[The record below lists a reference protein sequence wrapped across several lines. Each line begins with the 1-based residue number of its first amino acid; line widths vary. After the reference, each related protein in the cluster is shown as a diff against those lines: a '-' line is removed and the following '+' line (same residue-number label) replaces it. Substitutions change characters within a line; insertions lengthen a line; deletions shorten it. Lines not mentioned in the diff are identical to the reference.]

1 MKFGEGRS
9 LGRLLIQESG
19 VRSQESEVRG
29 PRGRVLTP
37 DSRLLTPGLAGSLRT
52 LSRLSLG
59 LSLGLLVGC
68 AAGPPRFDQALMADK
83 GALARNQGVE
93 QAYHVFCP
101 DVLEIRIDSDYR
113 RVGWAESSRPTW
125 NNRAPIA
132 GVVGLEDSAHPTK
145 GQYAIDADGRI
156 DLGRLRKLRVEGRS
170 VMQIADL
177 LAAEFGLPV
186 DRIHVKVAQYNSKP
200 IYLYGQVM
208 PAARSKGGV
217 GDGETGRH
225 SSLSPPI
232 SPSPILP
239 FSCSQR
245 AVPYQGPETVLDLLQ
260 RVGGITPGAASNDV
274 SVVRSRLADN
284 EPPLVFHI
292 DLQAIVMSQ
301 DQRTNLRLQPFDRV
315 FVGEAKKS
323 SLEKCLPPFV
333 RPLYEK
339 LCGIRRPGSFS
350 YGDPLP
356 VQNLKATLAAR
367 STSGQATIFRGA
379 EGE

>member
-1 MKFGEGRS
+1 
-9 LGRLLIQESG
+9 
-19 VRSQESEVRG
+19 
-29 PRGRVLTP
+29 
-37 DSRLLTPGLAGSLRT
+37 
-52 LSRLSLG
+52 
-59 LSLGLLVGC
+59 
-68 AAGPPRFDQALMADK
+68 MADK
-83 GALARNQGVE
+83 GAIARNQGVE
-93 QAYHVFCP
+93 QAYYVFCP
-101 DVLEIRIDSDYR
+101 DILEISIDSHN
-113 RVGWAESSRPTW
+113 EPTGG
-125 NNRAPIA
+125 NRENRGIA
-132 GVVGLEDSAHPTK
+132 LVSVPSVPSCSILAS

-156 DLGRLRKLRVEGRS
+156 DLGRLGKLRVEGRS
-170 VMQIADL
+170 VTQIADRL
-177 LAAEFGLPV
+177 SAESGVHV
-186 DRIHVKVAQYNSKP
+186 DRIRVKVAQYNSQQ

-208 PAARSKGGV
+208 PTGG
-217 GDGETGRH
+217 
-225 SSLSPPI
+225 SFQS
-232 SPSPILP
+232 
-239 FSCSQR
+239 SQR

-260 RVGGITPGAASNDV
+260 RMGGVTPGAASNDV

-292 DLQAIVMSQ
+292 DLRAIVMSQ

-356 VQNLKATLAAR
+356 VQNLKANLAAR